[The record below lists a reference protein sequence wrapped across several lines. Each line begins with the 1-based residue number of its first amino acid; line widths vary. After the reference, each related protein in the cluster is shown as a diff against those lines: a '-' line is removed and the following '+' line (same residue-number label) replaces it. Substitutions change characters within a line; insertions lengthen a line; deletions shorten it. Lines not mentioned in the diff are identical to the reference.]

1 MHLRGTRWMRR
12 KGGLSMRTPA
22 RFIATL
28 WVLIV
33 ATAAF
38 GQDFNKAQYYS
49 NAAPGQKKADPV
61 KGTLRFDTA
70 AQELQFRKASGETVL
85 AVKKANIKSITYER
99 AAKPRYAA
107 GLLVAWPLLFT
118 KSKSHFLTVQY
129 DDEKG
134 QGHYAI
140 VKLDKSNFRDA
151 LASIEAQ
158 TGKRIER
165 HEES

>member
-1 MHLRGTRWMRR
+1 MKTFM
-12 KGGLSMRTPA
+12 K
-22 RFIATL
+22 FATACL
-28 WVLIV
+28 VLILT
-33 ATAAF
+33 TAAF
-38 GQDFNKAQYYS
+38 GQEFEKAQFFAK
-49 NAAPGQKKADPV
+49 AAPGQKKSDPV
-61 KGTLRFDTA
+61 KGVFRFDSA
-70 AQELQFRKASGETVL
+70 AQELQFRNERGEMIF
-85 AVKKANIKSITYER
+85 AVKKASIKNLTYER

-129 DDEKG
+129 DDEHG
-134 QGHYAI
+134 AQYAI

-158 TGKRIER
+158 TGKKIER